1 MEVTVRALKKF
12 LLLVG
17 LMPILA
23 AAPGWATE
31 TMVFAA
37 SSLSGALDDV
47 VTAYRQQGGEAVVT
61 SYAASSALA
70 KQIEQGAPADIFIS
84 ADEEWLD
91 YLAARGKVLDG
102 SRYDLLGNRLVLVAP
117 AGTELSITL
126 SKGVDLLAPLGRD
139 GRLAIADPD
148 HVPAGRYAQAALT
161 ALGAWSAVQGRLA
174 RADNVR
180 AALAF
185 VARGETPL
193 GVVYATDALAEPKV
207 HAVGLFPEN
216 SHPPIIYGTIR
227 ITGSAAADGAKFF
240 DFLTG
245 PVAREIFL
253 RRGFTPPHRP
263 AS

>member
-1 MEVTVRALKKF
+1 MAMRRVGS
-12 LLLVG
+12 LLLWLCV
-17 LMPILA
+17 LSSA
-23 AAPGWATE
+23 AVLPARAADTL
-31 TMVFAA
+31 VFAA
-37 SSLSGALDDV
+37 SSLGGALDDV
-47 VTAYRQQGGEAVVT
+47 VIAYRQQGGKAVMI

-102 SRYDLLGNRLVLVAP
+102 SRHDLLGNRLVLVAP

-216 SHPPIIYGTIR
+216 SHPSIIYGTIR